1 MQYMQN
7 PVNDGK
13 YTKEDLR
20 DYALY
25 RKNDEIEDIKSLFK
39 DQSVQNGEV
48 SPQELDSYR
57 KPLAFCKETVIDI
70 QLSTG
75 GDADG
80 FKLSFN
86 EQNELMDGV
95 YYWAD
100 LGVYE
105 EVRLSNEELELV
117 DSLYSVTEWLKCS

>member
-1 MQYMQN
+1 MQYMPN
-7 PVNDGK
+7 PTQGK
-13 YTKEDLR
+13 HTKEDLKE
-20 DYALY
+20 YALY
-25 RKNDEIEDIKSLFK
+25 RKNDEIEDIKKLFQ
-39 DQSVQNGEV
+39 DQSVVNGEKSV
-48 SPQELDSYR
+48 EEHNEYR
-57 KPLAFCKETVIDI
+57 EPLAFSKEAVIDI

-100 LGVYE
+100 WGVYE

-117 DSLYSVTEWLKCS
+117 DTLYSVTDWLKCS

>member
-1 MQYMQN
+1 MQN
-7 PVNDGK
+7 PTQGK

-20 DYALY
+20 EYALY
-25 RKNDEIEDIKSLFK
+25 RKNDEIEDIKKLFQ
-39 DQSVQNGEV
+39 DQSVQSGEK
-48 SPQELDSYR
+48 SPEEHNEYR
-57 KPLAFCKETVIDI
+57 EPLAFSKETVIDI

-86 EQNELMDGV
+86 EHNELMDGV

-100 LGVYE
+100 WGVYE
-105 EVRLSNEELELV
+105 EVRLNNEELELV
-117 DSLYSVTEWLKCS
+117 DSLYSVTDWLNCS